1 MQPGGVA
8 TKVASGI
15 RRVRLTWM
23 FRTMAVVAVLGMHCG
38 LVAQTDPAQSP
49 VSKPLYKVAPT
60 ATFALKDEKRSKTL
74 EMTVVWPQ
82 APLEANAKSPAQFPL
97 VVFSHGLGGSD
108 EAFPFLAD
116 YLAARGYVVIR
127 PTHADSAKYMKT
139 PGEFIRDPRASAKKL
154 DLQDRVQDLVFILD
168 SLAAIEKGP
177 LGGGG
182 VGENILID
190 RARIAAAGHS
200 AGALTTMLA
209 TGTQA
214 RALNKTVASYAAGIK
229 SIAEPRFKAG
239 VVISGAG
246 LKNKMLSEDSWNKV
260 LVPLIFFDGSLDT
273 SKASDE
279 TPESRKDGFKYSRG
293 TVGGGPPAWLVF
305 IQGAT
310 HSSYGGKTKALTLDA
325 GAMDP
330 TDPQLVS
337 AITNETTF
345 EFLEASLNGSQSAKD
360 WLANPKNLQ
369 TLGQGKATIQTK

>member
-1 MQPGGVA
+1 MQLGGVA
-8 TKVASGI
+8 TKVASEI
-15 RRVRLTWM
+15 RRVRLTSM
-23 FRTMAVVAVLGMHCG
+23 FRTMAVVAALGMHCG
-38 LVAQTDPAQSP
+38 LAAQTDPAQSP
-49 VSKPLYKVAPT
+49 LSKPLYKVAPT
-60 ATFALKDEKRSKTL
+60 ATFALKDEKRAKTL

-82 APLEANAKSPAQFPL
+82 ARLEANAKSPAQFPL

-154 DLQDRVQDLVFILD
+154 DLRDRVQDLVFILD

-214 RALNKTVASYAAGIK
+214 RALDKTVASYAAGIK

-260 LVPLIFFDGSLDT
+260 SVPLIFFDGSLDT

-279 TPESRKDGFKYSRG
+279 TPESRKDGFIHSRG

-310 HSSYGGKTKALTLDA
+310 HSSYGGKTKALALDV

>member
-1 MQPGGVA
+1 M
-8 TKVASGI
+8 
-15 RRVRLTWM
+15 
-23 FRTMAVVAVLGMHCG
+23 
-38 LVAQTDPAQSP
+38 
-49 VSKPLYKVAPT
+49 
-60 ATFALKDEKRSKTL
+60 
-74 EMTVVWPQ
+74 
-82 APLEANAKSPAQFPL
+82 
-97 VVFSHGLGGSD
+97 
-108 EAFPFLAD
+108 
-116 YLAARGYVVIR
+116 
-127 PTHADSAKYMKT
+127 
-139 PGEFIRDPRASAKKL
+139 
-154 DLQDRVQDLVFILD
+154 
-168 SLAAIEKGP
+168 
-177 LGGGG
+177 
-182 VGENILID
+182 
-190 RARIAAAGHS
+190 
-200 AGALTTMLA
+200 
-209 TGTQA
+209 
-214 RALNKTVASYAAGIK
+214 
-229 SIAEPRFKAG
+229 
-239 VVISGAG
+239 VISGAG

-325 GAMDP
+325 GAIDP

>member
-1 MQPGGVA
+1 MRPGGIA

-15 RRVRLTWM
+15 RRVRLNWM
-23 FRTMAVVAVLGMHCG
+23 FRTMAVVAALGMHFG

-49 VSKPLYKVAPT
+49 LSKPLYKVAPT
-60 ATFALKDEKRSKTL
+60 ANFVLKDEKRAKTL

-154 DLQDRVQDLVFILD
+154 DLRDRVQDLVFILD

-214 RALNKTVASYAAGIK
+214 RALDKTVASYAAGIK

-260 LVPLIFFDGSLDT
+260 SVPLIFFDGSLDT

-279 TPESRKDGFKYSRG
+279 TPESRKDGFIHSRG

-310 HSSYGGKTKALTLDA
+310 HSSYGGKTKALALDV

>member
-1 MQPGGVA
+1 
-8 TKVASGI
+8 
-15 RRVRLTWM
+15 
-23 FRTMAVVAVLGMHCG
+23 MAVVAALGMQCG
-38 LVAQTDPAQSP
+38 LAAQTDPAQSP
-49 VSKPLYKVAPT
+49 LSKPLYKVAPT

-154 DLQDRVQDLVFILD
+154 DLRDRLQDLVFILD

-214 RALNKTVASYAAGIK
+214 RALDKTVASYAAGIK
-229 SIAEPRFKAG
+229 SIAESRFKAG

-246 LKNKMLSEDSWNKV
+246 LKNKMLSEDSWKKV

-310 HSSYGGKTKALTLDA
+310 HSSYGGKTKALALDA
-325 GAMDP
+325 GAMEP

-360 WLANPKNLQ
+360 WLANPKNIQ